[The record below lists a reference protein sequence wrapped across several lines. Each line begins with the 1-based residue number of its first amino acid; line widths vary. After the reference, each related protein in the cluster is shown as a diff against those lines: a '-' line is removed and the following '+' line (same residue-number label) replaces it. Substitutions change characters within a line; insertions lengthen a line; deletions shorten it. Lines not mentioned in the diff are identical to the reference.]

1 MKRSREDEIG
11 TICLKIDNY
20 DTFYPILAFDHSQI
34 ILLYTSYIAQVYF
47 TINLFTK
54 HVIFKN
60 WMYNWRIV
68 LANLDQGVSKE
79 KCRTNRVIEEM

>member
-20 DTFYPILAFDHSQI
+20 DAFYPILACDHSQI
-34 ILLYTSYIAQVYF
+34 ILLYTSYITQVYF
-47 TINLFTK
+47 KINLFTK

-60 WMYNWRIV
+60 WMYNWRVV
-68 LANLDQGVSKE
+68 LANLEQVVSKE
-79 KCRTNRVIEEM
+79 KCRTNRVI